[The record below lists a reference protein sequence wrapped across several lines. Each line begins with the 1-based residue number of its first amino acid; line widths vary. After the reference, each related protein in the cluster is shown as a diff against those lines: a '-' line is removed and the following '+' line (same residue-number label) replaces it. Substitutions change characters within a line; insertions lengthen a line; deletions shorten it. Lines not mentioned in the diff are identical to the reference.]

1 MNIPRNYYLNK
12 LIEAKGDNLV
22 KVITGIRRCGK
33 SYLLDPIFKDYLIS
47 TGVDEKHIIKLEL
60 DKRENEKYRDPDVL
74 NEYVNSQ
81 IKDDN
86 VYYILLDEIQLVKD
100 FESVLIG
107 FLYNKNMDIYVT
119 GSNSRFLSTDIVTEF
134 RGRGEEIKVYP
145 LSFSEFKIA
154 NTGENT
160 KLLADYYMY
169 GGLPLVSTMMNTSE
183 RKVNYLKEQLN
194 NVYINDVIER
204 NKIVNNKEIIYTL
217 LEIISS
223 SIGSLVNAKKISD
236 TFKSNAGINI
246 APETI
251 TQYLK
256 YLEEAFIIKTVKRYD
271 VKGRKYINTPL
282 KIYFTDVG
290 IRNAVINFRQIENT
304 HIMENIIFN
313 ELIARNYN
321 VDVGMVYCREQQD
334 GVQNYKQLEVDF
346 IASKGYDKIYIQS
359 AYSLPDDEK
368 RNQEIK
374 PFLKIQDSF
383 KKIVITGDY
392 TNMWKDDN
400 GIITMNIFDFL
411 GDIDSLKKA

>member
-12 LIEAKGDNLV
+12 LIDAKGDNLI

-47 TGVDEKHIIKLEL
+47 TGVEEDHIIKLEL

-74 NEYVNSQ
+74 NNYINSKV
-81 IKDDN
+81 KDN
-86 VYYILLDEIQLVKD
+86 NIYYILLDEIQLVKD

-107 FLYNKNMDIYVT
+107 FLYNKNFDVYVT
-119 GSNSRFLSTDIVTEF
+119 GSNSKFLSTDIITEF

-145 LSFSEFKIA
+145 LSFSEFKVA
-154 NTGENT
+154 NTGENA
-160 KLLADYYMY
+160 KILSEYYMY
-169 GGLPLVSTMMNTSE
+169 GGLPLVSTMMNSDE

-204 NKIVNNKEIIYTL
+204 NNIVNDKEIIYTL

-223 SIGSLVNAKKISD
+223 SIGSLINAKKISD
-236 TFKSNAGINI
+236 TFKSNLGINI

-251 TQYLK
+251 AQYLK
-256 YLEEAFIIKTVKRYD
+256 YLEEAFVIRIVKRYD
-271 VKGRKYINTPL
+271 VKGRKYINTPV
-282 KIYFTDVG
+282 KIYFTDIG
-290 IRNAVINFRQIENT
+290 IRNAVVNFRQIENP
-304 HIMENIIFN
+304 HIMENVIFN
-313 ELIARNYN
+313 EIVARNYN
-321 VDVGMVYCREQQD
+321 VDVGMISIREQIN
-334 GVQNYKQLEVDF
+334 GVQDYKQLEVDF

-359 AYSLPDDEK
+359 AYSMPDEEK

-374 PFLKIQDSF
+374 PLLKIQDSF
-383 KKIVITGDY
+383 KKIIITGDY
-392 TNMWKDDN
+392 TKTWKDDN

-411 GDIDSLKKA
+411 DDIDSLNKV